1 MSNKVQVELDQAVY
15 DRLLEL
21 KVPPYNDINSV
32 IERLLFHAG
41 RKSDAVMQLE
51 SDTRHYS
58 FEEELQRE
66 KDGVYA
72 GSGIST

>member
-1 MSNKVQVELDQAVY
+1 MKNQVQVSLDRAVY

-21 KVPPYNDINSV
+21 QVPPYGDINAV

-41 RKSDAVMQLE
+41 RKSAAAIQLE
-51 SDTRHYS
+51 AETHHYS
-58 FEEELQRE
+58 FEEELQRFR
-66 KDGVYA
+66 DGVYA